1 MTAQLPSPPNR
12 GLGYIK
18 IRYHNLPKNRE
29 IASLGECSS
38 YEYIWQGNGSVLL
51 ADLLPDVIFDALC
64 WRRSPICKIQRG
76 FRENHTPKK
85 ICSIEVETYSV
96 LALFFATGI
105 KCENHSAAIILLD
118 EIFGIDNS
126 AIKSAKSERI
136 DKQYYV
142 ATAPVHSEVITLIKT
157 AELFNAKLLDVVDR
171 LTKDKIDSF
180 RKKLLKLIG

>member
-1 MTAQLPSPPNR
+1 V
-12 GLGYIK
+12 
-18 IRYHNLPKNRE
+18 
-29 IASLGECSS
+29 CSS
-38 YEYIWQGNGSVLL
+38 DLLKKSESFLASAKLLQGNERFEESVSLTYY
-51 ADLLPDVIFDALC
+51 
-64 WRRSPICKIQRG
+64 SMY
-76 FRENHTPKK
+76 
-85 ICSIEVETYSV
+85 YSV

-118 EIFGIDNS
+118 DIFGIDNS

-142 ATAPVHSEVITLIKT
+142 VTAPVRSEALTLIKT

>member
-1 MTAQLPSPPNR
+1 LTKQGFLKKLYNDKDLQLVAPNDVVKVAY
-12 GLGYIK
+12 LK
-18 IRYHNLPKNRE
+18 KSDSFL
-29 IASLGECSS
+29 ASARLLRDNERF
-38 YEYIWQGNGSVLL
+38 EESVSLTYY
-51 ADLLPDVIFDALC
+51 
-64 WRRSPICKIQRG
+64 SMY
-76 FRENHTPKK
+76 
-85 ICSIEVETYSV
+85 YSV

-142 ATAPVHSEVITLIKT
+142 ATAPVRSEVLTLIKT

>member
-1 MTAQLPSPPNR
+1 VWRYILTKQGFLKKLYNDKDLQLVAPNDVVKAAY
-12 GLGYIK
+12 LK
-18 IRYHNLPKNRE
+18 KSESFL
-29 IASLGECSS
+29 ASAKLLRDNERF
-38 YEYIWQGNGSVLL
+38 EESVSLTY
-51 ADLLPDVIFDALC
+51 F
-64 WRRSPICKIQRG
+64 SMY
-76 FRENHTPKK
+76 
-85 ICSIEVETYSV
+85 YSV
-96 LALFFATGI
+96 LALFFAMGI

-142 ATAPVHSEVITLIKT
+142 ATAPVRSEVITLIKT
-157 AELFNAKLLDVVDR
+157 AELFNAGLLDVNDR